1 MENPFY
7 SYSAIVRRPPLRL
20 PGRKRV
26 AVWVG
31 VNIEHYSYGVPAIS
45 LAQFTAEF
53 VPDPLNH
60 GWRDYGP
67 RVGIWRLLDL
77 LDHAGMPPTAIV
89 NSEVCTRYPDIVAR
103 GRAQGWCWVA
113 HGANNSTLQVG
124 MAPDDEREYL
134 RRVTADLEASTG
146 SRPRGWLGPALTA
159 TPHTYDLLAELGY
172 RYALDW
178 AIDDEPVS
186 IQVAAGSLCAVPY
199 SAELND
205 LPFFAI
211 QGQSASDFADAL
223 VDQFEQLREEGADHP
238 RVMGFGLHPFL
249 SGQPFRTR
257 HLRRALAHIAS
268 SDDAWLT
275 TSDEVAALTREGE
288 PA

>member
-7 SYSAIVRRPPLRL
+7 AYSPIVQRPRLRL
-20 PGRKRV
+20 PEGKRV

-45 LAQFTAEF
+45 VAQFTAQF
-53 VPDPLNH
+53 VPDPLNQ

-67 RVGIWRLLDL
+67 RVGIWRLIDV
-77 LDHAGMPPTAIV
+77 LDHVGVQPTAIV
-89 NSEVCTRYPDIVAR
+89 NSEVCSRYPDIVAK
-103 GRAQGWCWVA
+103 GRELGWCWVS
-113 HGANNSTLQVG
+113 HGANNSTWQVG
-124 MAPDDEREYL
+124 MDLEEERAYL
-134 RRVTADLEASTG
+134 RRVTDDLGASTG
-146 SRPRGWLGPALTA
+146 SRPVGWLGPALTA

-178 AIDDEPVS
+178 SIDDEPVRL
-186 IQVAAGSLCAVPY
+186 QVASGSLCAVPY

-223 VDQFEQLREEGADHP
+223 VDQFEQLREEGADRP

-249 SGQPFRTR
+249 SGQPFRAR
-257 HLRRALAHIAS
+257 HVRRALAHMAS
-268 SDDAWLT
+268 CGDAWFT
-275 TSDEVAALTREGE
+275 TSDEIAALARDGD
-288 PA
+288 AV